1 MFKREAHQLQLIVIL
16 LASFACP
23 SSCQKNDSTAPAMLA
38 KIVSR
43 HAEANS
49 TKKILTI
56 PVLAPLM
63 GVNADRFGY
72 AVAARYA
79 MDMINNRSDI
89 LKDYYLV
96 PQIHDTVVSSQLVAV
111 CMVVGKTWRY
121 FTISCRVFCLNY
133 LKKILSNVVV

>member
-1 MFKREAHQLQLIVIL
+1 MQRFKCEAYHLQLVVIL

-23 SSCQKNDSTAPAMLA
+23 SSCQKNNSTAPAMSQ
-38 KIVSR
+38 IVST

-56 PVLAPLM
+56 PVLAPIM

-96 PQIHDTVVSSQLVAV
+96 PQIHDTVVSRQLVAV
-111 CMVVGKTWRY
+111 CM
-121 FTISCRVFCLNY
+121 
-133 LKKILSNVVV
+133 